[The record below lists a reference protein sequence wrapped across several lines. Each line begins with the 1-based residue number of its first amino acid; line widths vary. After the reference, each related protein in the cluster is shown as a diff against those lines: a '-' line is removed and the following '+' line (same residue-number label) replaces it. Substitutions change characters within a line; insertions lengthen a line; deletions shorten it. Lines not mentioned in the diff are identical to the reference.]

1 MKKVRNIVIGG
12 IQQKVF
18 NLVLVTVLLMMAA
31 YTAVVI
37 YQAGALGKLMEE
49 TNAMQKQ
56 SISAISQGTM
66 DSVLNA
72 SFSESTQMQARIADN
87 YFGEAESVVRMLADY
102 AEHLFADPGAYGLRA
117 VSLPDRSKDRR

>member
-1 MKKVRNIVIGG
+1 MKKVGNIVIGG
-12 IQQKVF
+12 IQQKIF

-49 TNAMQKQ
+49 TNESQKQ

-66 DSVLNA
+66 DSVLDA
-72 SFSESTQMQARIADN
+72 SFT
-87 YFGEAESVVRMLADY
+87 
-102 AEHLFADPGAYGLRA
+102 
-117 VSLPDRSKDRR
+117 